1 MINRI
6 LIRIKVVQMLY
17 SYLLLEK
24 TFRLE
29 SQPTPPTKEKRFA
42 YALYLDMLVLVVRI
56 AESVEK
62 RGGEKPLYDNRFIRS
77 LVSDDKLR
85 PLILRY
91 GSEPFPYQSAV
102 APLAEKIKESGVYK
116 NFLKKDRNTL
126 GAEIT
131 IWRDFFN
138 VIISRDPQLNAL
150 FAEAQNYSLRGVDRM
165 RELMDATFTNFL
177 TSQDNVHDALKELRK
192 SLDKARELYFRLL
205 TLPVELTR
213 MREREIDE
221 AQNKFIRSEE
231 DMNPNMRFVENQLVE
246 LIAAEPTVNEY
257 VAEKKLAWF
266 PEDDILLR
274 SLLRKIKQSDVY
286 ADYMEF
292 PVTDLHL
299 DCEFWRN
306 TFKYIILNDPDFL
319 EALEDKS
326 VFWNDDLEIIG
337 TFVLKTFKRFDEN
350 AQGGDRAVMDMYKD
364 EEDARF
370 GAELFGAVVSNKD
383 QYRQLIDSQVNVSS
397 WDTDRLAFM
406 DVVIM
411 ETALAEIMNFPKIP
425 TNVSINEYIE
435 MARAYSTPKSAQFVH
450 GVLGG
455 VVERLQQEGKLLK
468 A

>member
-42 YALYLDMLVLVVRI
+42 YALYLDMLVLIVRI

-77 LVSDDKLR
+77 LVNDDKLR
-85 PLILRY
+85 PLLLRY
-91 GSEPFPYQSAV
+91 RTEPFPYQTAV
-102 APLAEKIKESGVYK
+102 APLAEKVKESGVYK
-116 NFLKKDRNTL
+116 NFLKKDKNTL

-138 VIISRDPQLNAL
+138 VIISRDPALNTL
-150 FAEAQNYSLRGVDRM
+150 FSAQPNFSLRAVDRM
-165 RELMDATFTNFL
+165 KELMDTTFSNFL
-177 TSQDNVHDALKELRK
+177 TSQDNVHDALKELDK
-192 SLDKARELYFRLL
+192 SLNKARELYFRLL

-213 MREREIDE
+213 LREREIDE
-221 AQNKFIRSEE
+221 AQNKFIRTEE
-231 DMNPNMRFVENQLVE
+231 DMNPNMRFVENQLVAM
-246 LIAAEPTVNEY
+246 IAADPTVNDY
-257 VAEKKLAWF
+257 VADKKLAWL
-266 PEDDILLR
+266 PDDDVLLR
-274 SLLRKIKQSDVY
+274 SLLKKIKQSEIY

-292 PVTDLHL
+292 PVTDMHM

-306 TFKYIILNDPDFL
+306 IYKYIILNDPDFL

-350 AQGGDRAVMDMYKD
+350 AASGDRAVMDMYKD
-364 EEDARF
+364 DEDARF
-370 GAELFGAVVSNKD
+370 GAELFSAVIRNKD
-383 QYRQLIDSQVNVSS
+383 TYRRLIDSQVNVTS
-397 WDTDRLAFM
+397 WDTERLAFM

-411 ETALAEIMNFPKIP
+411 ETAIAEIMNFPKIP

-450 GVLGG
+450 GVLGA
-455 VVERLQQEGKLLK
+455 VVEHLQKEGKLLK
-468 A
+468 N